1 MTSPPQAICPY
12 PDEFTEMVKLADGT
26 EVRLRV
32 VKPEDELAW
41 KDLLARSSR
50 ESIWKRFRY
59 LFKDVTHEM
68 AEHFCLVDYDR
79 EIPLGAE
86 VTIDGIAKF
95 AAVAR
100 VVSDHSG
107 MQAEYGILVADA
119 FQGHGLGMLLTR
131 KCIEICRRR
140 GLKEIVGETTP
151 DNHAMIHIFRTLGFM
166 IDACVGDG
174 AVLAKLRLSGENP
187 PA

>member
-1 MTSPPQAICPY
+1 MSSPHPAICPY
-12 PDEFTEMVKLADGT
+12 PDEFTEMVKLVDGT
-26 EVRLRV
+26 DVCLRV
-32 VKPEDELAW
+32 VKAEDELAW

-50 ESIWKRFRY
+50 ESIWRRFRY

-68 AEHFCLVDYDR
+68 AERFCLVDYDR

-86 VTIDGIAKF
+86 VTVDGTSQF

-100 VVSDHSG
+100 VAWGPSRNKAD
-107 MQAEYGILVADA
+107 YGILVADA

-140 GLKEIVGETTP
+140 GLSEVVGETTP
-151 DNHAMIHIFRTLGFM
+151 DNHVMIHIFRTLGFT
-166 IDACVGDG
+166 IDACMGDG
-174 AVLAKLRLSGENP
+174 IVLATLRLE
-187 PA
+187 